1 MFKSPE
7 EPAEGLL
14 IMIVVTIVIIS
25 FLVWAMR

>member
-7 EPAEGLL
+7 DPSEGLL
-14 IMIVVTIVIIS
+14 IMIVVTILIIT